1 MPERL
6 PAAITVLK
14 LAGCCLLAS
23 VVATALTFP
32 FAGGLGLMSNRA
44 SEVVANGSAQLLEGQ
59 VPAVSTMVDAKGNT
73 IAWLYSQR
81 RFEVP
86 SDKIANTMKLAIVSI
101 EDKRFAD
108 HSGVDWK
115 GTLTG
120 LAGYASGDLDTRGGS
135 TLEQQYVKNYQLLV
149 TAQTDAEKRAAV
161 ETTPARKLREI
172 RMALTLDKTFTKSEI
187 LTRYLNLVS
196 FGNNSFGV
204 QDAAQTYFGIN
215 ASDLNWQQAALLAG
229 MVQSTSTL
237 NPYTNPDGALA
248 RRNVVLDTMIE
259 NLPGEAEAL
268 RAAKAEPLGVLPQ
281 PNELP
286 RGCIAAGDRA
296 FFCDYVQEYLSRA
309 GISKEQVATGGYLIR
324 TTLDPEVQ
332 APVKAAIDK
341 YASPN
346 LAGISS
352 VMSVIKPGK
361 DAHKVLAMAS
371 NRKYGLDLEAGETMR
386 PQPFSLVGDGAGSI
400 FKIFTT
406 AAALDMGMGINA
418 QLDVPPR
425 FQAKGLGSGGAK
437 GCPKETWCVV
447 NAGNYRGSMN
457 VTDALATSPNTAFAK
472 LISQVGVGRAVD
484 MAIKLG
490 LRSYANPG
498 TARDYNP
505 DSNESLADFVK
516 RQNLGS
522 FTLGPIEL
530 NALELSNVAATLA
543 SGGVWCPPNPIDQLI
558 DRNGN
563 EVAVTT
569 ETCDQVVPAG
579 LANTLA
585 NAMSKDAVG
594 SGTAAG
600 SAGAAGWDLPM
611 SGKTGTTEAH
621 RSAGFVGFTNR
632 YAAANYIYDDSSS
645 PTDLCSGPLR
655 HCGSGDLYGGNEPS
669 RTWFAAM
676 KPIANNFGEVQL
688 PPTDPRY
695 VDGAPGSRVP
705 SVAVW
710 MSTPHASASRTRAS
724 RSPTKPTRSTAP
736 PSMVR
741 WSERRP
747 AVKQFRVRSSRSR
760 SATASRR
767 LRLRHRCLRMVGRD
781 RRSDRRWWRFR
792 GCRRSP
798 FRCWRH
804 HPQRLP
810 RRPSQSASC
819 RCRRAIRP
827 RPAVGCVH
835 GCCLAHLDP
844 HRRRGVGLGHRR
856 DWLRCAGRAQ
866 CIRPARGDHASLDS
880 GLHTAA
886 GAAHQRSAYAAQPA
900 PQTGLAARAR
910 QLGAGSGRQ
919 HR

>member
-543 SGGVWCPPNPIDQLI
+543 SGGVWCPPTQSTSSSTATATKSRSPP
-558 DRNGN
+558 RR
-563 EVAVTT
+563 
-569 ETCDQVVPAG
+569 CDQVVPAG
-579 LANTLA
+579 PGEHPRQRDEQGRRGQRHGGRFGRRGGL
-585 NAMSKDAVG
+585 
-594 SGTAAG
+594 G
-600 SAGAAGWDLPM
+600 SADVRQNRHHRGAPVGRLRGLHQPLRGGELHLRRLQLADRSVFRPAAPLRQRRLVRRQRAIPHLVRRDEADRQQLRR
-611 SGKTGTTEAH
+611 SAATTDRSTLCRRRTRLTGTKRG
-621 RSAGFVGFTNR
+621 RS
-632 YAAANYIYDDSSS
+632 
-645 PTDLCSGPLR
+645 
-655 HCGSGDLYGGNEPS
+655 
-669 RTWFAAM
+669 
-676 KPIANNFGEVQL
+676 
-688 PPTDPRY
+688 
-695 VDGAPGSRVP
+695 
-705 SVAVW
+705 
-710 MSTPHASASRTRAS
+710 
-724 RSPTKPTRSTAP
+724 
-736 PSMVR
+736 
-741 WSERRP
+741 
-747 AVKQFRVRSSRSR
+747 
-760 SATASRR
+760 
-767 LRLRHRCLRMVGRD
+767 
-781 RRSDRRWWRFR
+781 
-792 GCRRSP
+792 GCRR
-798 FRCWRH
+798 R
-804 HPQRLP
+804 
-810 RRPSQSASC
+810 
-819 RCRRAIRP
+819 
-827 RPAVGCVH
+827 
-835 GCCLAHLDP
+835 
-844 HRRRGVGLGHRR
+844 
-856 DWLRCAGRAQ
+856 
-866 CIRPARGDHASLDS
+866 
-880 GLHTAA
+880 T
-886 GAAHQRSAYAAQPA
+886 PA
-900 PQTGLAARAR
+900 PQGRGLPGRR
-910 QLGAGSGRQ
+910 PNQLGQQLRQ
-919 HR
+919 VW